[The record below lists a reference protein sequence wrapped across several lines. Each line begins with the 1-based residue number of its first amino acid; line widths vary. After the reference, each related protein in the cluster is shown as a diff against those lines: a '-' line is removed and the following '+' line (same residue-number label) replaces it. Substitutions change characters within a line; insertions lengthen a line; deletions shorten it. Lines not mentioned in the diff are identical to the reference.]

1 MENGLQQN
9 GRRCFLT
16 AKLLQYSPQRNT
28 HVIRVKSLPLQ
39 WTELDPCM
47 GDGGLLSSLLDDAG
61 DGDRPPRIKWRA
73 TSGIGLALAIGAVF
87 WAGLGLLISRIV

>member
-1 MENGLQQN
+1 MENELQRDE
-9 GRRCFLT
+9 GRCFVT
-16 AKLLQYSPQRNT
+16 AKLAQYSPQQST

-47 GDGGLLSSLLDDAG
+47 GDTGFLSSLLDD
-61 DGDRPPRIKWRA
+61 GDRPQRPNWRA
-73 TSGIGLALAIGAVF
+73 ISGIGLALAMGAAF